1 MKVCRACAIEKP
13 LDQFYSDKGGKHGVM
28 GSCKSC
34 YNGRQ
39 KAAYL
44 ARNND
49 PKVTSKRCPKCS
61 AVKPAT
67 SFYNSRCRCDGLE
80 VTCKMCHGIRTKA
93 YYCNNRDA
101 LRTAAQLYSEANPE
115 VGAAKTARYRSA
127 KLQRDFSQGRE
138 DEVKAVYAEARRL
151 TEETG
156 IQHHVDHIVPL
167 QGEKV
172 SGLHVP
178 WNLQILTAS
187 ENCSKSNTWEG

>member
-1 MKVCRACAIEKP
+1 
-13 LDQFYSDKGGKHGVM
+13 M
-28 GSCKSC
+28 GSCKVC

-39 KAAYL
+39 QAAAL
-44 ARNND
+44 SRNND
-49 PKVTSKRCPKCS
+49 PKVSEKRCPTCDTT
-61 AVKPAT
+61 KPAHD
-67 SFYNSRCRCDGLE
+67 FFKSRRRCDGLE
-80 VTCKMCHGIRTKA
+80 VRCRECQSVKA
-93 YYCNNRDA
+93 SRYYQENRDRC
-101 LRTAAQLYSEANPE
+101 LERTRNYASNKPE

-138 DEVKAVYAEARRL
+138 DEVKAFYAEARRL